1 MKELRKQAFIWPFLW
16 ALFSCLLVS
25 PPVSEVHA
33 SFPEINL
40 QQTADVKVVFLGIPS
55 ASVAKDEFVSKAS
68 LNVSQFAY
76 PNNMTWNLNVS
87 VHFEE
92 FPEGLMN
99 SLSNNCFRDRGI
111 SYYNATLLD
120 VWLSQLENLTVPNR
134 GYLLVFMRVADGQTA
149 HSWFFVEE
157 RPDLFLGRV
166 DYFDGAPFRYWE
178 FPKNFGGRRR
188 AVYFDVSD
196 MMEGAPTQAIVTNMV
211 SSLFKKAMADIFV
224 NLLGTMDSRMTL
236 ADNQTYGNYEV
247 RILWLNSTGE
257 EFDTKLIE
265 ESFEDPMPWTNWKAT
280 VKARTMD
287 KTLNSLI
294 AGQTEELSKPLTYSF
309 LLSNGSRFTLE
320 ASQNVKCDFYA
331 DSGEHNP
338 LISYFFEHVADY
350 FNLTD
355 LEDRSVI
362 PVVFLQFANDTAF
375 GRAPQAGVSW
385 FLHNVVIV
393 GFQGSLMTK
402 TGENGQLL
410 LMQTLRHE
418 TGHWLSLSHHSSDF
432 ASGYPKI
439 ICSMRSITSR
449 FCAFCKDARARM
461 SFISYYNATRGLL
474 SQSRANA
481 DALREDLEEA
491 LELFYDWKYTE
502 AINAIMSVRS
512 GTGVQE
518 YDWRLLVAG
527 CIVIGASLAL
537 LVINRQLRKRRERSH
552 ATTKTSDVTSERPVD
567 GVGR

>member
-1 MKELRKQAFIWPFLW
+1 MKQLRRQLLIWPFLW
-16 ALFSCLLVS
+16 ALFSCLLIS

-33 SFPEINL
+33 SFPEIDL
-40 QQTADVKVVFLGIPS
+40 QQTADVRVVFLGIPS
-55 ASVAKDEFVSKAS
+55 AFVDQDEFVTRSS

-76 PNNMTWNLNVS
+76 PSNMTWKLNVS

-92 FPEGLMN
+92 FPDDLMN
-99 SLSNNCFRDRGI
+99 SLSSNCFRDQGI

-120 VWLSQLENLTVPNR
+120 VWLSHHENLTVPNH
-134 GYLLVFMRVADGQTA
+134 GYLFVFMWVPDDQTV

-178 FPKNFGGRRR
+178 FPRNFGGRRR

-196 MMEGAPTQAIVTNMV
+196 MMEWTPIQAIVTDMA
-211 SSLFKKAMADIFV
+211 SSLFKKATADTFI
-224 NLLGTMDSRMTL
+224 NLLGTTDSRMIS
-236 ADNQTYGNYEV
+236 ADNQKYENYKV
-247 RILWLNSTGE
+247 RILWLNGTGV
-257 EFDTKLIE
+257 EFDTNCIE
-265 ESFEDPMPWTNWKAT
+265 ESFEDMIPWTNWTAT
-280 VKARTMD
+280 VEVRTMD
-287 KTLNSLI
+287 KALNSLI

-309 LLSNGSRFTLE
+309 LLSNGSRFILE
-320 ASQNVKCDFYA
+320 ASRNVKCDFYA
-331 DSGEHNP
+331 DSGGHDP

-385 FLHNVVIV
+385 FLHNIVIV

-402 TGENGQLL
+402 LGENGQLH

-418 TGHWLSLSHHSSDF
+418 IGHWLSLSHHSFDF

-439 ICSMRSITSR
+439 ICSMRSMTSR

-461 SFISYYNATRGLL
+461 SFIAYYNATTGLL
-474 SQSRANA
+474 SQTGANS
-481 DALREDLEEA
+481 DALQEDLERA
-491 LELFYDWKYTE
+491 LQLFYDWKYAE
-502 AINAIMSVRS
+502 AISAILSVPI
-512 GTGVQE
+512 GAGVQE
-518 YDWRLLVAG
+518 FDWRLLIAG
-527 CIVIGASLAL
+527 CVIIAAPLLL
-537 LVINRQLRKRRERSH
+537 LVTSRYLRKRRERS
-552 ATTKTSDVTSERPVD
+552 
-567 GVGR
+567 VGSADKAIQDQLGK